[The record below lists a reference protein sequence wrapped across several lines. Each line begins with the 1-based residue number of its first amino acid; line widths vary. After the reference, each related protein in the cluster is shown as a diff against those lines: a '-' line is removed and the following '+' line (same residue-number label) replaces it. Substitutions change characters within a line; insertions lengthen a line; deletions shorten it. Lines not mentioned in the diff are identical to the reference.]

1 MSVNLS
7 FVELFNK
14 VTNPSFANKE
24 TKVGSF
30 EVKESNTG
38 NSPVPLSLLRVEQDG
53 TEFTS
58 FNNYLVRGMKDI
70 TEKRTNIIHDSDC
83 DGIAFVSRGT
93 NDGLI
98 LVELKSQFS
107 TKQIKE
113 AFCQMIYSFL
123 KMHAMLSLCKD
134 YSIDSISIQF
144 IAACQCFEDDIQED
158 GVYNYLNKAESS
170 AKATFE
176 GSFMRKLIEKHN
188 IEVKLGDITDVWGV
202 PLNSSLTNKKL
213 TLSLQMT
220 KKYGDTSAVYVM

>member
-24 TKVGSF
+24 TKIGSF
-30 EVKESNTG
+30 EVKEYNTG
-38 NSPVPLSLLRVEQDG
+38 DSLVPLSLLRVEQND

-58 FNNYLVRGMKDI
+58 FNHCLVHEMKDI
-70 TEKRTNIIHDSDC
+70 TEKRTSIIHDSDC
-83 DGIAFVSRGT
+83 DGIAFVNHGT
-93 NDGLI
+93 SDGLI

-107 TKQIKE
+107 TKKIKD
-113 AFCQMIYSFL
+113 AFSQMICSFL
-123 KMHAMLSLCKD
+123 KLHAMLSLCKN

-144 IAACQCFEDDIQED
+144 IAACQCFEDEIQED
-158 GVYNYLNKAESS
+158 GVYNRLNMAERS

-188 IEVKLGDITDVWGV
+188 IEVKLGDVTDLWGV
-202 PLNSSLTNKKL
+202 PLNSSLTNKQL